1 MKKRVLLLIPIVGWL
16 AACNNQ
22 QETGK
27 LPADIVRIDASAD
40 ESAKPTDGKPVLT
53 FLENTHSFGKI
64 KEGEQVTYSFKFKNT
79 GNADLLIATATASC
93 GCTVP
98 EYPKDL
104 IKPNEEA
111 SIQVKFDSKGKSG
124 VFEKT
129 VTVIANTEP
138 RENLITITG
147 EIITP

>member
-1 MKKRVLLLIPIVGWL
+1 MKKTSFLFLPILCLLV
-16 AACNNQ
+16 CCENNSNN
-22 QETGK
+22 GK
-27 LPADIVRIDASAD
+27 LPADIVHIDASAD
-40 ESAKPTDGKPVLT
+40 STSKPSGEKPILT

-98 EYPKDL
+98 EYPKGL

-129 VTVIANTEP
+129 VTIIANTEP
-138 RENLITITG
+138 RENLLTITG
-147 EIITP
+147 EITTP

>member
-1 MKKRVLLLIPIVGWL
+1 MKKRVLFFIPIVCWL

-22 QETGK
+22 QETSK

-40 ESAKPTDGKPVLT
+40 ESAKPSGEKPILT

-79 GNADLLIATATASC
+79 GKADLLIATATASC

>member
-1 MKKRVLLLIPIVGWL
+1 MRQHLLLFLPMVCWL
-16 AACNNQ
+16 ASCNQ
-22 QETGK
+22 QSNSGK
-27 LPADIVRIDASAD
+27 LPTDIVRIDASAD
-40 ESAKPTDGKPVLT
+40 KTSTPNTEKPILT

-64 KEGEQVTYSFKFKNT
+64 KDGEQVTYSFKFKNT
-79 GNADLLIATATASC
+79 GTADLLIASATASC

-98 EYPKDL
+98 EYPKEL

-138 RENLITITG
+138 RENLLTITG
-147 EIITP
+147 EITTP

>member
-1 MKKRVLLLIPIVGWL
+1 MKKISILLLPFLCLLVS
-16 AACNNQ
+16 CENKSN
-22 QETGK
+22 TGK
-27 LPADIVRIDASAD
+27 LPADIVHIDATAD
-40 ESAKPTDGKPVLT
+40 STSKPSSEKPILT

-64 KEGEQVTYSFKFKNT
+64 QEGEQVTYSFKFKNT
-79 GNADLLIATATASC
+79 GNADLLIASATASC

-98 EYPKDL
+98 DYPKDL

-129 VTVIANTEP
+129 VTVMANTEP
-138 RENLITITG
+138 RENLLTITG
-147 EIITP
+147 EITTP